1 MQALSVTDHLFLLL
15 ESDKQP
21 MNVAG
26 LCLFELPSTA
36 NDDFIQN
43 LVKQLTHD
51 TTPPTPPFN
60 QLLKNRAFWVND
72 EHFDISR
79 HIKHHTLDDGN
90 ESSLLAYISNEHAR
104 MLNRT
109 RPLWECH
116 IIDGLKPATQ
126 DSPNRFAIYLKMHHA
141 MADGVAAMRLFERSL
156 STSSDDE
163 FTWQFWA
170 DNKPKKPKTKQPN
183 HLKHTITSLIKEQI
197 GTIKPVAKELIN
209 GLKNRH
215 STYTISTL
223 NTPSSPLNQR
233 ISKDRQIL
241 THSFDKQRFSLIA
254 KHFNASTND
263 VILAVCS
270 GALRHYLSAKNAL
283 PSTPLTAFVPISLRQ
298 DDSHLGNQL
307 SFLFT
312 NLATHKSDDMARL
325 NAIQASILDSKNRFA
340 RMTQAQII
348 NYSLISYGWAGINLA
363 TKLAPTKQAF
373 NLIISNVP
381 SDDTPRYLNGA
392 RLTHIFPASVL
403 LDGQALNITL
413 ANHQDQLDFGITACP
428 TALPDIEQLPMLI
441 EQQLTRYEQL
451 LPQSEQ

>member
-1 MQALSVTDHLFLLL
+1 
-15 ESDKQP
+15 
-21 MNVAG
+21 
-26 LCLFELPSTA
+26 
-36 NDDFIQN
+36 
-43 LVKQLTHD
+43 
-51 TTPPTPPFN
+51 
-60 QLLKNRAFWVND
+60 
-72 EHFDISR
+72 
-79 HIKHHTLDDGN
+79 
-90 ESSLLAYISNEHAR
+90 
-104 MLNRT
+104 
-109 RPLWECH
+109 
-116 IIDGLKPATQ
+116 
-126 DSPNRFAIYLKMHHA
+126 

-241 THSFDKQRFSLIA
+241 TRSFDKQRFSLIA

-307 SFLFT
+307 SFLLA
-312 NLATHKSDDMARL
+312 NLATHTSDDITRL
-325 NAIQASILDSKNRFA
+325 NDIQNSVLDGKNRFA

-348 NYSLISYGWAGINLA
+348 NYSLLSYGWAGINLA
-363 TKLAPTKQAF
+363 AKLAPTKQAF

-413 ANHQDQLDFGITACP
+413 ANHQNQLDFGITACP
-428 TALPDIEQLPMLI
+428 ITLPDIEQLPMLI
-441 EQQLTRYEQL
+441 EDQLARYEQL
-451 LPQSEQ
+451 LTPK